1 MFIHMSPDI
10 VTNLGFDVEAAGGR
24 KEIHSEFC
32 GGNHL
37 ENGDMEIDVFTEDD
51 DSVLGRRGRTDS
63 WSCPMCGLWH
73 GYCGILEVYHGS
85 GGYLVTLFPFCDCES
100 TV

>member
-1 MFIHMSPDI
+1 MFVHMTSDI

-32 GGNHL
+32 GETTSSYL
-37 ENGDMEIDVFTEDD
+37 RKMVFLCLREE
-51 DSVLGRRGRTDS
+51 GRTDS
-63 WSCPMCGLWH
+63 WSYPKCGLWH

-85 GGYLVTLFPFCDCES
+85 GGYLVTWFAFCDCDQLCDN
-100 TV
+100 